1 MYEFLFYVILK
12 PKQEMNIDITNKVF
26 IPLKKGIILRG
37 YLEVPPLARGL
48 VIFSH
53 GSGSSRNSP
62 RNRYVAD
69 ALNDNNIAT
78 LLTDLLTE
86 SEEEIY
92 ENRFDIDLLTERLMQ
107 ITTWAMQEKELKGL
121 EVGYFGASTGAASA
135 LSAAAKMS
143 REIKAVVSR
152 GGRPD
157 LAGAILPKVKAPTL
171 FILGSLDMAVI
182 GMNNVAYNQLNCEKQ
197 ITIVKGASHLF
208 EEKGKLEEVAILAT
222 KWFKKH
228 LK

>member
-1 MYEFLFYVILK
+1 VYEFLFYVILK
-12 PKQEMNIDITNKVF
+12 PKQEMKTDITNKVF

-107 ITTWAMQEKELKGL
+107 ITTWAMQEKELKDL

-197 ITIVKGASHLF
+197 IAIVKGASHLF

>member
-1 MYEFLFYVILK
+1 MK
-12 PKQEMNIDITNKVF
+12 TDITNKVF

-107 ITTWAMQEKELKGL
+107 ITTWAMQEKELKDL

-197 ITIVKGASHLF
+197 IAIVKGASHLF

>member
-1 MYEFLFYVILK
+1 MK
-12 PKQEMNIDITNKVF
+12 TDITNSVF
-26 IPLKKGIILRG
+26 IPLKKDIILRG
-37 YLEVPPLARGL
+37 YLEIPPLARGL

-69 ALNDNNIAT
+69 ALNDHNIAT

-86 SEEEIY
+86 SEEKIY
-92 ENRFDIDLLTERLMQ
+92 ETRFNIDLLTERLMQ
-107 ITTWAMQEKELKGL
+107 VTSWAIHEKELKDL
-121 EVGYFGASTGAASA
+121 AIGYFGASTGAASA
-135 LSAAAKMS
+135 LSAAAEMS
-143 REIKAVVSR
+143 RDIKAVVSR

-171 FILGSLDMAVI
+171 LIVGSLDMAVI
-182 GMNNVAYNQLNCEKQ
+182 GMNDEAYYQLICEKQ
-197 ITIVKGASHLF
+197 IAIVKGASHLF

-222 KWFKKH
+222 NWFKKY